1 MTTQEQVAFLL
12 DRARAEAR
20 GYGMEVDEAHSDSTR
35 PWGGFLRL
43 QEKSYRQF
51 LQAYWAGI
59 PDVPSPEAGTRL
71 DPKILVVA
79 PGARLSLQ
87 YHHYRSEHWRCLEG
101 PVAVVHG
108 TGANDLTEERLMPG
122 DIIRLPKGR
131 WHRLV
136 GLECFGRIAEI
147 WENIDPA
154 HPSSEDD
161 IVRVEDDFGR

>member
-1 MTTQEQVAFLL
+1 MNTQEKVAFLL

-20 GYGMEVDEAHSDSTR
+20 GYGMAVDEANSDSTR

-43 QEKSYRQF
+43 RETSYREF
-51 LQAYWAGI
+51 LRAYWWDVV
-59 PDVPSPEAGTRL
+59 DVPSPEAGLRL

-101 PVAVVHG
+101 PVGVVHG
-108 TGANDLTEERLMPG
+108 TGPEDLCQINLFPG
-122 DIIRLPKGR
+122 DIIRLPRGR

-136 GLECFGRIAEI
+136 GLEGFGRIAEI
-147 WENIDPA
+147 WENTDPD
-154 HPSSEDD
+154 HPSSEGD